1 MHIRELSGC
10 DLPDDFWP
18 ESGVPDCIV
27 KKISK
32 ESGVAEKHVRACLL
46 YAKYCNYVTVGELLG
61 KHQTTISNSALREV
75 ARNSA
80 AALREV
86 ARNWRGLRR
95 QGS

>member
-61 KHQTTISNSALREV
+61 KHPTTISNWVTESSSRLHRWALKKINFQKKQNP
-75 ARNSA
+75 A
-80 AALREV
+80 
-86 ARNWRGLRR
+86 
-95 QGS
+95 

>member
-1 MHIRELSGC
+1 MDMHIRELSGC

-46 YAKYCNYVTVGELLG
+46 FAFFFPFSFFLLFLSLISF
-61 KHQTTISNSALREV
+61 KKILLVVQTSNFFQKMHDL
-75 ARNSA
+75 
-80 AALREV
+80 
-86 ARNWRGLRR
+86 
-95 QGS
+95 